1 MPSAGARD
9 AALKS
14 LMAFRRSGAWPDL
27 QLKKLCDSLSSEDA
41 ALAAALTYGTLQN
54 VLLIDFTLQ
63 SISTIPL
70 KKVMPQVL
78 DALRLGVFQ
87 LLWLDR
93 IPDSAAV
100 NETVKQVKKQGGPR
114 AGGYANALLRRLIAL
129 RDEDRLPQPQ
139 GKQRLSLLYS
149 HPQWFVQAM
158 LDRLGEDGC
167 EALLRANNTPAGIT
181 LRVNTLKTD
190 TDSLKSRLASEG
202 ISCSPLPGLRDALWT
217 ESLGNPSAL
226 DSFRQGLF
234 YIQDAASQMCV
245 HALNPTPGARVI
257 DMCAAPGGKT
267 LLCAQLMKNQ
277 GSILA
282 MDIHPHKVEL
292 IEKNAV
298 RYGVDIIR
306 TAVADASKPQEQLR
320 ESADFV
326 LCDVPCSGM
335 GIIRKKPDIRFKKQ
349 EDVLHLPEL
358 QSAILHTAAG
368 YVKPGGRLL
377 YSTCT
382 VLQAE
387 NEEVVRAFL
396 ADTPGWELAEMRTF
410 WPHVD
415 NTDGFFTARLERL

>member
-1 MPSAGARD
+1 
-9 AALKS
+9 
-14 LMAFRRSGAWPDL
+14 
-27 QLKKLCDSLSSEDA
+27 
-41 ALAAALTYGTLQN
+41 
-54 VLLIDFTLQ
+54 
-63 SISTIPL
+63 
-70 KKVMPQVL
+70 
-78 DALRLGVFQ
+78 
-87 LLWLDR
+87 
-93 IPDSAAV
+93 
-100 NETVKQVKKQGGPR
+100 
-114 AGGYANALLRRLIAL
+114 
-129 RDEDRLPQPQ
+129 
-139 GKQRLSLLYS
+139 
-149 HPQWFVQAM
+149 
-158 LDRLGEDGC
+158 
-167 EALLRANNTPAGIT
+167 
-181 LRVNTLKTD
+181 
-190 TDSLKSRLASEG
+190 
-202 ISCSPLPGLRDALWT
+202 
-217 ESLGNPSAL
+217 
-226 DSFRQGLF
+226 
-234 YIQDAASQMCV
+234 
-245 HALNPTPGARVI
+245 
-257 DMCAAPGGKT
+257 
-267 LLCAQLMKNQ
+267 
-277 GSILA
+277 